1 MRRSE
6 GTSDPPL
13 WEQPLQGMNGSGF
26 GADVEAFGGGFFDR
40 VTGVGSSRDSYDTVE
55 VQDCQSQLRACI
67 QRISDVEAINVDLEA
82 RLESQ
87 AREYIELESDVTESQ
102 GAVSAP
108 SPPSKMLIL
117 QVGVLEDSIRGYL
130 GGGRK
135 LEACKRSSTFVG
147 VVVWF

>member
-67 QRISDVEAINVDLEA
+67 QRISDVEAIQAMLEGLNGLDA
-82 RLESQ
+82 
-87 AREYIELESDVTESQ
+87 VF
-102 GAVSAP
+102 VSAGLVRII
-108 SPPSKMLIL
+108 M
-117 QVGVLEDSIRGYL
+117 DD
-130 GGGRK
+130 
-135 LEACKRSSTFVG
+135 A
-147 VVVWF
+147 